1 MAVEFLPSHVRLT
14 YRALRHKGFSTLVHA
29 QDMATAQVADRRLVN
44 GEEEFVKWA
53 QTWNGR
59 ANCFV
64 GRNPRVSGDISTLAG
79 ITAFTTDVD
88 PIRPKG
94 TAASLDQLAKAVTVG
109 KAISRA
115 YPGGSV
121 FESGNGCQLLHTW
134 PLFIP
139 ESLPAFR
146 EQCRAYKDEIVRR
159 FTVAGMEI
167 DHIYEPERLV
177 KIPGTLSTKGDRALW
192 RVARFL
198 DDEDTFKDGSSV
210 LRAILSQGVSQAPL
224 AAPTAEELGVKSKS
238 EAQFAM
244 ATFLKAKGYKAE
256 QALATLRNSPYG
268 KANRDDDNVRIVQK
282 VFSGQATVTNGRV
295 VEKTVE
301 TFSFREALEKGEKEA
316 LERGGKPEMPTGFR
330 TLDELLWSLRR
341 GNILTVGARPGVG
354 KTLFALR
361 VSLNVARLGKKVLFF
376 STEMPVSEIAERLKV
391 MGAGLDDPIQLCDLA
406 SPTVE
411 AVRAGV
417 EKHAPDLLVLDFI
430 QHTGDGTSDSRYQE
444 LSKFVRDF
452 HNVAREHNCTALVLS
467 QLSRVAASGE
477 PQMHHLKECGTIE
490 EESSAVLLLHRLVDD
505 PTADEVPL
513 LCKLD
518 KWRHGKRGK
527 FNMLLKLNTME
538 FQEQL

>member
-1 MAVEFLPSHVRLT
+1 MSQEFLASHVRLT
-14 YRALRHKGFSTLVHA
+14 YRALRHAGYITQLHCLDTNSGATLNRDTVTS
-29 QDMATAQVADRRLVN
+29 MSS
-44 GEEEFVKWA
+44 FVDWA
-53 QTWNGR
+53 AAWNGKG
-59 ANCFV
+59 NCFV
-64 GRNPRVSGDISTLAG
+64 GRNPRKVGCTTELAG
-79 ITAFTTDVD
+79 ITSFTIDID
-88 PIRPKG
+88 PVRPKN
-94 TAASLDQLAKAVTVG
+94 TASTDAQLGLALSLG
-109 KAISRA
+109 RRISKTYA
-115 YPGGSV
+115 GAAT
-121 FESGNGCQLLHTW
+121 FISGNGCQLLYTW
-134 PLFIP
+134 PLF
-139 ESLPAFR
+139 SPADLAEFNVKSKSF
-146 EQCRAYKDEIVRR
+146 KDAVVRD
-159 FTVAGMEI
+159 FKAAGVDI
-167 DHIYEPERLV
+167 DHVHNPNGLI

-282 VFSGQATVTNGRV
+282 VFSGQATVTNGQV

-444 LSKFVRDF
+444 LSRFVRDF

-467 QLSRVAASGE
+467 QLSRVAASEE

-518 KWRHGKRGK
+518 KWRHGKRGR
-527 FNMLLKLNTME
+527 FNMLLRLNTME
-538 FQEQL
+538 FIEQL